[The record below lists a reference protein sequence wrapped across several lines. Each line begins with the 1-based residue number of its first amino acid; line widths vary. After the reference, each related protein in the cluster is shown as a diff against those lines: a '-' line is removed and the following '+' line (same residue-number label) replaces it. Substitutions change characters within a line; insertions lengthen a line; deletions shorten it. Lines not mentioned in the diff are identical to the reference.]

1 MEHIYVSPSGDGHR
15 NLATDEFILEKYRR
29 GEMTGV
35 TLYFYVNSNAV
46 IIGRNQNAWREC
58 ALERMKAEGVQL
70 VRRHTG
76 GGAVYHDCGNLNFSF
91 ITDEK
96 HYDRARFTGLI
107 IAAMRSLGVEA
118 EANGRNDLTVDG
130 FKFSGCAYALRGVAR
145 GMHGTLLVSADMEKL
160 SRYLVPSQKKLA
172 AKGITSVRSR
182 VKNLSE
188 LKPLDTETVMQ
199 AVINAFKAE
208 FGECAPLSFTPE
220 EEDAI
225 ARQTERQASWEWLLG
240 ETPVFDYKVEERFS
254 FGELQLL
261 LKVKKGYITSA
272 KTYTDSLD
280 ESLPERLE
288 KALVGVR
295 FGTSELIEALMSGGA
310 EEGEIA
316 KYLLERRENTMDDK
330 TEKLIEGARRSLH
343 EMPELSGEER
353 STQAFIKEFLKE
365 HTSLR
370 TVDRGAWLYAA
381 HDEGA
386 EKTVVVRADHDAVP
400 VSTGAKH
407 LCGHD
412 GHTAALLGLALLIEA
427 KKLGKNVI
435 LLFQHAEENGA
446 GAAECCE
453 IFSDERLTRVNAR
466 VIGCHN
472 IPGEPMGMALLREGT
487 FACASCGAD
496 ITLKGSPT
504 HAAYPENGTNPTAA
518 AARLALEIPD
528 IAAGIGK
535 KYGCMALATI
545 VGMRT
550 GERAFGVAA
559 SDASLW
565 VTLRAEKAEAFE
577 ELNARV
583 DESVKKYASDERLN
597 YSVERLDVFP
607 STENDPVLLEDV
619 ETALKESGAAYKYL
633 AEPFR
638 WSEDFGHY
646 GAFAPACFFGV
657 GSGEDTAPLHT
668 EAYEYPDRLA
678 TVTAELLLNI
688 IKGV

>member
-1 MEHIYVSPSGDGHR
+1 MER
-15 NLATDEFILEKYRR
+15 DEAVRLMTEARR
-29 GEMTGV
+29 R
-35 TLYFYVNSNAV
+35 L
-46 IIGRNQNAWREC
+46 
-58 ALERMKAEGVQL
+58 
-70 VRRHTG
+70 
-76 GGAVYHDCGNLNFSF
+76 
-91 ITDEK
+91 
-96 HYDRARFTGLI
+96 
-107 IAAMRSLGVEA
+107 
-118 EANGRNDLTVDG
+118 
-130 FKFSGCAYALRGVAR
+130 
-145 GMHGTLLVSADMEKL
+145 HGTPEPAFCERATREYVMKLL
-160 SRYLVPSQKKLA
+160 R
-172 AKGITSVRSR
+172 
-182 VKNLSE
+182 
-188 LKPLDTETVMQ
+188 
-199 AVINAFKAE
+199 
-208 FGECAPLSFTPE
+208 
-220 EEDAI
+220 
-225 ARQTERQASWEWLLG
+225 
-240 ETPVFDYKVEERFS
+240 
-254 FGELQLL
+254 
-261 LKVKKGYITSA
+261 
-272 KTYTDSLD
+272 
-280 ESLPERLE
+280 
-288 KALVGVR
+288 
-295 FGTSELIEALMSGGA
+295 
-310 EEGEIA
+310 
-316 KYLLERRENTMDDK
+316 
-330 TEKLIEGARRSLH
+330 
-343 EMPELSGEER
+343 
-353 STQAFIKEFLKE
+353 E
-365 HTSLR
+365 HTSLE
-370 TVDRGAWLYAA
+370 L
-381 HDEGA
+381 HDEGEYIYAVHREGA
-386 EKTVVVRADHDAVP
+386 EETIAFRADLDAVP
-400 VSTGAKH
+400 TENGACH

-412 GHTAALLGLALLIEA
+412 GHTAALLGLALLIEG

-453 IFSDERLTRVNAR
+453 LFSDERLTRVNAR

-577 ELNARV
+577 ELNDRV
-583 DESVKKYASDERLN
+583 DEAVKKYASDERLN

-607 STENDPVLLEDV
+607 STENDPVVLEDV

-668 EAYEYPDRLA
+668 EGYEYPDRLA
-678 TVTAELLLNI
+678 PVTAELLHNI
-688 IKGV
+688 IIGV